1 MAEPKPKRPRRDAD
15 DPWVFNV
22 LAWTTCEEMG
32 LQLQARDPRR
42 FQYRA
47 TTWGKFADSGMD
59 NIQVGGF
66 HPTNVIRKSHVLFLA
81 SFDDNDAILSQF
93 HVLTMLCES
102 FIKTLT
108 VVLPYFPMGTMEI
121 VSREGQVATANTVS
135 RMLSSLPS
143 IGWPIRI
150 MIYDLHT
157 LQNRFYFHSSACASL
172 CTTIPVLQQEILS
185 KPEYGFTAIAFPDE
199 GACKRFGRLFD
210 GYPLVVCGKKRIGDA
225 RRIVIQDGDPAGQRV
240 LIVDD
245 IVKSGGTMAECALT
259 LQRNGATSVSA
270 FCAHCGLP
278 RDAVRRFSRGGDR
291 AHFEHFFVTN
301 SNRVVTNALPK
312 GDCFVVLDL
321 LPQIAED
328 LDK

>member
-1 MAEPKPKRPRRDAD
+1 MAEPEPKRPHRDAD
-15 DPWVFNV
+15 RWVFNV
-22 LAWTTCEEMG
+22 LAWKTCEEMA
-32 LQLQARDPRR
+32 LQLQARDPTR
-42 FQYRA
+42 FLYQA
-47 TTWGKFADSGMD
+47 TRWGKFADSGMD

-66 HPTNVIRKSHVLFLA
+66 HPVNVIGKSHILFLA
-81 SFDDNDAILSQF
+81 SFDNNDAILSQF

-108 VVLPYFPMGTMEI
+108 VVIPYFPMGTMEI
-121 VSREGQVATANTVS
+121 VSQEGQVATANTVS

-143 IGWPIRI
+143 IGCPIRV

-172 CTTIPVLQQEILS
+172 CTTIPVLQRAILS
-185 KPEYGFTAIAFPDE
+185 NPEYAFDVIAFPDE
-199 GACKRFGRLFD
+199 GACKRFGRLFS
-210 GYPLVVCGKKRIGDA
+210 GYPLVVCGKKRIGDE
-225 RRIVIQDGDPAGQRV
+225 RHIVIQDGDPGGRKV

-245 IVKSGGTMAECALT
+245 VVKSGGTMAECAAT
-259 LQRNGATSVSA
+259 LLRSGATSVSA

-291 AHFEHFFVTN
+291 SHFEYFFVTN
-301 SNRVVTNALPK
+301 SNRLVTNALPQD
-312 GDCFVVLDL
+312 DCFVVLDL